1 MLILSL
7 CIKQQKI
14 FQNFFWREP
23 TKKVE
28 GDITSSNIT
37 KHRFSMGTS
46 RNPSNTPAILSFP
59 LRIWGVHFRCL
70 VADVAGMMCKKSPFL
85 LLFDFLLVRHL
96 LPSLLSKTD
105 NFNFNLLIISIIIC
119 SCTYTVFPNFMLSCK
134 IFLSYS
140 SD

>member
-1 MLILSL
+1 MPLKFIGSYVDFIALHQATKNLS
-7 CIKQQKI
+7 K
-14 FQNFFWREP
+14 FFLKR
-23 TKKVE
+23 TNKKG

-96 LPSLLSKTD
+96 LPSLLSRTD
-105 NFNFNLLIISIIIC
+105 NFNSNLFINYKYYNLLLHMHCFSKLYAI
-119 SCTYTVFPNFMLSCK
+119 M
-134 IFLSYS
+134 
-140 SD
+140 